1 MRPPTITV
9 LALEEAGVT
18 PDPENARL
26 HTPRNIGVI
35 EDSMQMDGA
44 GRSILVDQ
52 DGVTIAGAGAWE
64 AATQAGI
71 KRAAV
76 IETDGDTL
84 VIVKRTV
91 TPEQRLRLALAD
103 NRATELSTWDVDR
116 LHQLQVEAPEALKKL
131 WTERELIEFFA
142 RVRTDPTTGLTDPDV
157 VPGERPTTIQRG
169 DLYALGEH
177 RLLCGDSTNA
187 DDVARV
193 LARAQP
199 LLMVTDPPYGVEYD
213 PSWRARAGVNRNTEK
228 LGAVTN
234 DDRADWT
241 DAWRLFPGDVVYVW
255 HGGLK
260 ASVVQSSLEQAG
272 FIARAQ
278 IIWAKDRLALSRG
291 DYHWQHEPCWY
302 AVREG
307 ATGHRTDDR
316 TQSTLW
322 TIPARDDV
330 GHGHG
335 TQKPVEC
342 MRRPM
347 QNHTPSDVY
356 DPFAGS
362 GTTLIAAEQLGRQC
376 VAIEIEPCYVQI
388 AIDRWEAFTGQTAVK
403 VGEAVRASGVD
414 LQL

>member
-1 MRPPTITV
+1 M
-9 LALEEAGVT
+9 
-18 PDPENARL
+18 
-26 HTPRNIGVI
+26 GVI
-35 EDSMQMDGA
+35 EDSMHTDGA

-52 DGVTIAGAGAWE
+52 HGVTIAGAGAWE

-71 KRAAV
+71 RHAAV

-84 VIVKRTV
+84 VVVKRTV
-91 TPEQRLRLALAD
+91 TPEQRLRMALAD
-103 NRATELSTWDVDR
+103 NRATELSTWDADR
-116 LHQLQVEAPEALKKL
+116 LRELQAHAPELLTNL
-131 WTERELIEFFA
+131 WTDEELVEFFA
-142 RVRTDPTTGLTDPDV
+142 RITRDRPDGLADPDL
-157 VPGERPTTIQRG
+157 VPDERPTTIQCG
-169 DLYALGEH
+169 ELFALGHH

-187 DDVARV
+187 TDVAR
-193 LARAQP
+193 LLGNARP

-213 PSWRARAGVNRNTEK
+213 PTWRSRAGVNLNPHK

-241 DAWRLFPGDVVYVW
+241 DAWRLFPGDVAYVW
-255 HGGLK
+255 HAGLQ
-260 ASVVQSSLEQAG
+260 ASVVETSLEQAG
-272 FIARAQ
+272 FAIRAQ

-302 AVREG
+302 AIRQDG
-307 ATGHRTDDR
+307 SGHRTDDR

-322 TIPARDDV
+322 TIPARDDD

-347 QNHTPSDVY
+347 QNHLASDVY

-362 GTTLIAAEQLGRQC
+362 GTSLIAAEQLGRRC
-376 VAIEIEPCYVQI
+376 FAIEIEPRYMQI
-388 AIDRWEAFTGQTAVK
+388 AIDRWEGFTGQTAVK
-403 VGEAVRASGVD
+403 VDRTHA
-414 LQL
+414 

>member
-1 MRPPTITV
+1 MMTPEPPTVTV
-9 LALEEAGVT
+9 VPLESAGVT
-18 PDPENARL
+18 ADPANLRL

-35 EDSMQMDGA
+35 EDSMHTDGA

-71 KRAAV
+71 RRAAI
-76 IETDGDTL
+76 IETDGNTL
-84 VIVKRTV
+84 VVVKRTV
-91 TPEQRLRLALAD
+91 TPEQRLRMALAD
-103 NRATELSTWDVDR
+103 NRATELSTWDADR
-116 LHQLQVEAPEALKKL
+116 LRQLQAQAPEALQHL
-131 WTERELIEFFA
+131 WTERELVEIFA
-142 RVRTDPTTGLTDPDV
+142 RLQADPAEGLTDPDL
-157 VPGERPTTIQRG
+157 VPDERPTTIQRC
-169 DLYALGEH
+169 DLFALGPH
-177 RLLCGDSTNA
+177 RLLCGDSTDA
-187 DDVARV
+187 RDVSSV
-193 LARAQP
+193 LGDAHP
-199 LLMVTDPPYGVEYD
+199 LLMVTDPPYGVGYD
-213 PSWRARAGVNRNTEK
+213 PTWRTRAGVNLNPHK

-241 DAWRLFPGDVVYVW
+241 DAWRLFPGDVAYVW
-255 HGGLK
+255 HAGLH
-260 ASVVQSSLEQAG
+260 ASVVQTSLEHAG
-272 FIARAQ
+272 FAMRAQ

-302 AVREG
+302 AIRQAG
-307 ATGHRTDDR
+307 TGHRTDDR

-322 TIPARDDV
+322 TIPARDDD

-347 QNHTPSDVY
+347 QNHLPSDVY

-362 GTTLIAAEQLGRQC
+362 GTTLIAAEQLGRRC
-376 VAIEIEPCYVQI
+376 LAIEIEPRYVQI

-403 VGEAVRASGVD
+403 VDVAHE
-414 LQL
+414 

>member
-1 MRPPTITV
+1 MRVVP
-9 LALEEAGVT
+9 LEEAGVT
-18 PDPENARL
+18 PDPENVRR

-35 EDSMQMDGA
+35 EDSMHTDGA

-71 KRAAV
+71 ARAAV

-91 TPEQRLRLALAD
+91 TPEQRIRLALAD
-103 NRATELSTWDVDR
+103 NRATDLSSWDTDR
-116 LHQLQVEAPEALKKL
+116 LARLHAEAPALLSGL
-131 WTERELIEFFA
+131 WTDQELTDLFA
-142 RVRTDPTTGLTDPDV
+142 RPPDPQDGLTDPDT
-157 VPGERPTTIQRG
+157 VPDARPTTIQRG
-169 DLYALGEH
+169 DLFALGTH
-177 RLLCGDSTNA
+177 RLLCGDSTDA
-187 DDVARV
+187 ADVAR
-193 LARAQP
+193 AFDGTQP
-199 LLMVTDPPYGVEYD
+199 LLMVTDPPYGVDYD
-213 PSWRARAGVNRNTEK
+213 PAWRVEAGVNRNTKK
-228 LGAVTN
+228 LGTVAN

-241 DAWRLFPGDVVYVW
+241 EAWRLFPGDVAYVW
-255 HGGLK
+255 HAGLH
-260 ASVVQSSLEQAG
+260 ASVVQTSLEQAG
-272 FIARAQ
+272 FHLRAQ

-302 AVREG
+302 AVRDG
-307 ATGHRTDDR
+307 AVGHRTDDR

-322 TIPARDDV
+322 TIPAREDA

-342 MRRPM
+342 MRRPQ
-347 QNHTPSDVY
+347 QNHEALDVY

-362 GTTLIAAEQLGRQC
+362 GTTLIAAEQLGRRC
-376 VAIEIEPCYVQI
+376 VAIEIEPRYVQI

-403 VGEAVRASGVD
+403 VEDAVRA
-414 LQL
+414 